1 MSVPVPRAEEAH
13 DEEEPHRRVS
23 EGDRVDASRL
33 RGGQRESCRQ
43 PDSDQVVNASPS
55 TIHHQTKLA
64 GEPISTGELDL
75 PAEPPL
81 VVKSG
86 DKDLDGQM
94 RNLTVNETTPPSISP
109 NNQIGRAHV

>member
-43 PDSDQVVNASPS
+43 PDSDQVVNASPTPLAAGKS
-55 TIHHQTKLA
+55 A
-64 GEPISTGELDL
+64 GELNW
-75 PAEPPL
+75 PAESPL
-81 VVKSG
+81 FLKSG
-86 DKDLDGQM
+86 
-94 RNLTVNETTPPSISP
+94 
-109 NNQIGRAHV
+109 